1 MRDLTGLAVIALA
14 LVGCGQSL
22 GDIGY
27 PPLPGPAPDTEVVAV
42 SSAIA
47 SVDHPVF
54 YRDPDNANRLI
65 AYDLDGMRRGAIDVT
80 ASEPYGVYPTA
91 DGRMLLL
98 THAHVVSGG
107 QPVGKVANG
116 TWAGDNRHLCVFL
129 NQLGGP
135 GMPRT
140 RQIGPNSYQGINTPG
155 TLFYQSVGGPSRR
168 VVDYGAFGPHGGPA
182 ILACSARTDRA
193 VIVQTFVAS
202 QPDLEVIRLSD
213 GQLIS
218 HGIAARSAS
227 QPDGLVASVDGTLL
241 GEGSSASG
249 WNPGGENSFVV
260 RRLPDGQVLAHI
272 TGSGIEAFS
281 ADDSK
286 VLVVQ
291 YQNGGSQSGRYQ
303 TIDLATL
310 RSTWSAVLTPGT
322 VRTRPGTGDFL
333 VASRSWELSK
343 TRANRSDPFEDV
355 WLVPANGPARLLLQ
369 HVPPLE

>member
-1 MRDLTGLAVIALA
+1 MRDRTGLAVIGLA
-14 LVGCGQSL
+14 LVGCGPSL

-27 PPLPGPAPDTEVVAV
+27 SPLPGPAPDSEVVAV

-54 YRDPDNANRLI
+54 YYRDPDNPHRLI
-65 AYDLDGMRRGAIDVT
+65 AYDWDGMRRGAIDVT

-98 THAHVVSGG
+98 MHAHLVSGG
-107 QPVGKVANG
+107 QPVGQVANG

-155 TLFYQSVGGPSRR
+155 TLFYQTVGGPSRR

-202 QPDLEVIRLSD
+202 QSDLEVIRLSD

-218 HGIAARSAS
+218 QGIARSAS
-227 QPDGLVASVDGTLL
+227 QPDGLVASADGTLL
-241 GEGSSASG
+241 GEGSTASG

-272 TGSGIEAFS
+272 TGGGIEAFS

-343 TRANRSDPFEDV
+343 TRANGNDPFEDV